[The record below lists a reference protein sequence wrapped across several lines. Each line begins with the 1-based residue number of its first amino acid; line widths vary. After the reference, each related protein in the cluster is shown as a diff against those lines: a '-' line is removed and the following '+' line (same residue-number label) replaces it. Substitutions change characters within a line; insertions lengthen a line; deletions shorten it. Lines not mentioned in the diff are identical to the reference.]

1 MSKAGGAFKFAFAA
15 MSGPVGIVIVAILA
29 LIAAVIVV
37 RRHMDVFKRSLSNLE
52 PIFQNANGHIQSI
65 ITKFKT
71 FWAVAGPIAKQMAHI
86 FAVVLTAAIGGLVNG
101 VATGIDNMLAFIDS
115 IMTAL
120 GGLIDF
126 ITGAFAGDWD
136 KAWQGLETMFGGFA
150 DALKIKF
157 VGTLN
162 GLISA
167 INGFFSGLNGI
178 KIPDWVPGVGGKTF
192 NMPKIPML
200 AKGTKNWLGGIAQ
213 VNEHGGEII
222 DLPSGSRVY
231 PHDES
236 IRKARAEGEKNINFQ
251 IAKLADQIVVR
262 EEADIDKIAERFFR
276 KLQERAGTMGGVNV
290 ADMA

>member
-1 MSKAGGAFKFAFAA
+1 M
-15 MSGPVGIVIVAILA
+15 
-29 LIAAVIVV
+29 
-37 RRHMDVFKRSLSNLE
+37 FKRSLGNLG

-65 ITKFKT
+65 ITKFKA

-101 VATGIDNMLAFIDS
+101 VATGIDNMLAFVDS

-126 ITGAFAGDWD
+126 ITGAFARDWD

-150 DALKIKF
+150 NALKIKF

-200 AKGTKNWLGGIAQ
+200 AKGTKNWQGGIAQ

-236 IRKARAEGEKNINFQ
+236 IRKRGQRAKRIST
-251 IAKLADQIVVR
+251 
-262 EEADIDKIAERFFR
+262 FR
-276 KLQERAGTMGGVNV
+276 LQNWQTK
-290 ADMA
+290 